1 LKIFLSYASEARDRA
16 EGVNAALCAS
26 GHSVFFDRDD
36 LPPGLDYDARIR
48 AAIDD
53 CDLFVFL
60 ISPAAVAAGHYTR
73 TELKIARRRWDD
85 PAGHVLPVMVEPTP
99 FSELPA
105 YLGSVTVLVPEGNL
119 AAEVVLAVSDLAG
132 SRAGGSEAPQPATA
146 SEPGARYTSLTLS
159 FEPGD
164 AGRYTLSLQG
174 ARATCVL
181 DAPAI
186 ERALWQ
192 DASASTDT
200 LRRATPGFTGLP
212 GARQAREV
220 GRQLHEALFGAD
232 LRAPLLAHLRTM
244 DAQSGNGLR
253 FVIDTTH
260 TPELARLPW
269 EFLYSPDKDDFLF
282 SDRMKPVVRWLDTGE
297 PVPTLH
303 IDGPLKVL
311 IAFAAPGR
319 LAHLRIGE
327 EISRLDE
334 ALGELAARGQVQV
347 TRLAHATLESLD
359 DALLRQG
366 AHVLHFIGHGDFDG
380 DEGVLLLEGEDG
392 APDPLTGRRLG
403 VLLRNH
409 LGSLRLVFLNSCMGA
424 TVSPAD
430 PFGGIAQTLIRR
442 GVPAVIAMQFA
453 VPDKAAIALAR
464 HFYRYLA
471 AGQPVDAALT
481 SARAFLYARGF
492 EVEWGAPA
500 LHMRAPD
507 GRLFDIAAA
516 PEQAPARMPTPAAE
530 IDSRVSADDA
540 ASPAPAIPSAPAT
553 ASSGRRRVGAFAIGA
568 VLLLAATAAL
578 VAFLGGGGRGDA
590 GETASGVG
598 DGTSGPAAGAPLPRP
613 SSRTPIDRALAQ
625 LAAADDAAAA
635 ATLENLLRA
644 DPQALDA
651 RRLGELAPKLDELLW
666 RAATRTAAQQ
676 RPELAARL
684 QRIGALIHHNDSA
697 AIEPAP
703 VVVAPDAPARV
714 DLRFSEFAVDV
725 NAALER
731 GDDEGAAALIEQ
743 AVARGFVPPH
753 TAAAGDLA
761 LKLSAGLNLAA
772 QRSPRFAPLFD
783 TLRRALIDAETAGEA
798 AAAASGQEPL
808 YVVRR
813 GDTLSGIAARLLGDT
828 QRWPELVAAQ
838 RTRIGLSGARLRAIT
853 DPDRL
858 YAGERLAVPP
868 AIDELGRAT
877 WHYHVQRGD
886 TLWSIAA
893 RMYGDGRLWRRI
905 ADGNE
910 GSVTNADRIRPGQ
923 VLVVPPRAP
932 R

>member
-1 LKIFLSYASEARDRA
+1 
-16 EGVNAALCAS
+16 
-26 GHSVFFDRDD
+26 
-36 LPPGLDYDARIR
+36 
-48 AAIDD
+48 
-53 CDLFVFL
+53 
-60 ISPAAVAAGHYTR
+60 
-73 TELKIARRRWDD
+73 
-85 PAGHVLPVMVEPTP
+85 
-99 FSELPA
+99 
-105 YLGSVTVLVPEGNL
+105 
-119 AAEVVLAVSDLAG
+119 
-132 SRAGGSEAPQPATA
+132 
-146 SEPGARYTSLTLS
+146 
-159 FEPGD
+159 
-164 AGRYTLSLQG
+164 
-174 ARATCVL
+174 
-181 DAPAI
+181 
-186 ERALWQ
+186 
-192 DASASTDT
+192 
-200 LRRATPGFTGLP
+200 
-212 GARQAREV
+212 
-220 GRQLHEALFGAD
+220 
-232 LRAPLLAHLRTM
+232 
-244 DAQSGNGLR
+244 
-253 FVIDTTH
+253 
-260 TPELARLPW
+260 
-269 EFLYSPDKDDFLF
+269 
-282 SDRMKPVVRWLDTGE
+282 
-297 PVPTLH
+297 
-303 IDGPLKVL
+303 
-311 IAFAAPGR
+311 
-319 LAHLRIGE
+319 
-327 EISRLDE
+327 
-334 ALGELAARGQVQV
+334 
-347 TRLAHATLESLD
+347 
-359 DALLRQG
+359 
-366 AHVLHFIGHGDFDG
+366 
-380 DEGVLLLEGEDG
+380 
-392 APDPLTGRRLG
+392 
-403 VLLRNH
+403 
-409 LGSLRLVFLNSCMGA
+409 MGA

-540 ASPAPAIPSAPAT
+540 ASPAPAT
-553 ASSGRRRVGAFAIGA
+553 ASNGRRRVGAFAIGA
-568 VLLLAATAAL
+568 VVLLAATAAL
-578 VAFLGGGGRGDA
+578 VAFLGGGGRDDA
-590 GETASGVG
+590 GETASGVSG
-598 DGTSGPAAGAPLPRP
+598 GASGPAAGAPLPRP
-613 SSRTPIDRALAQ
+613 SSRTPMDRALAQ

-666 RAATRTAAQQ
+666 QAATRTAAQQ

-684 QRIGALIHHNDSA
+684 ERIGTLIHNDSA

-714 DLRFSEFAVDV
+714 DLRFSEFAGDV

-743 AVARGFVPPH
+743 AVARGFVPQH

-828 QRWPELVAAQ
+828 QRWPELVTAQ
-838 RTRIGLSGARLRAIT
+838 RTRIELSGARLRAIT

-858 YAGERLAVPP
+858 YAGEQLAVPP

-910 GSVTNADRIRPGQ
+910 SSVTNADRIRPGQ
-923 VLVVPPRAP
+923 VLVVPPWAP